1 MDPSV
6 FADGI
11 RFECTGCGD
20 CCKSRGRFQYVY
32 VTLAERRR
40 LAQHLG
46 MSTAAFTR
54 QHCERTDGWYHLRDP
69 KNDCRFLDGLRCTV
83 YAARPE
89 QCRTWPFWPDNMK
102 RTVWEQEVKPGCP
115 GVGRGRRYAAEEILM
130 VLEREQRRSTQK

>member
-6 FADGI
+6 YAGGI
-11 RFECTGCGD
+11 RFECTGCGE

-54 QHCERTDGWYHLRDP
+54 KHCQRTDGWYHLRDP
-69 KNDCRFLDGLRCTV
+69 NSDCRFLDGLRCTV

-102 RTVWEQEVKPGCP
+102 RKVWDQEVKPGCP
-115 GVGRGRRYAAEEILM
+115 GVGRGRRYSVEEIRV
-130 VLEREQRRSTQK
+130 VLEQEERRATQK